1 MTLTARVVLKSNRLL
16 RDLPDA
22 TLDKLAMLSV
32 RRSVREGTRIFSQGD
47 PGDSL
52 LGVIAGQVRISATT
66 AGGKVVFLNIME
78 PGDSFGEIAVL
89 DGDVRTASAD
99 ALSDTELFLVR
110 RADLLELLAREPQLA
125 AHLIALLCKRL
136 RWTSELIEEAAFLSV
151 QGRLARRLLRLADEH
166 GREAA
171 DGTGITLRISQADL
185 AGFMSVSRQI
195 VNQYLQDWQRL
206 GWVALGRSRVTITS
220 TDGLRSVRD
229 TAD

>member
-1 MTLTARVVLKSNRLL
+1 MTLTARVVLKANRLF

-22 TLDKLAMLSV
+22 ALDKLATLSV
-32 RRSVREGTRIFSQGD
+32 RRSVRQGTRIFSQGD

-66 AGGKVVFLNIME
+66 PGGKVVFLNIME

-89 DGDVRTASAD
+89 DGEARTASAE
-99 ALSDTELFLVR
+99 ALGDTELFVVR
-110 RADLLELLAREPQLA
+110 RADLLALIEREPKLA

-166 GREAA
+166 GSAGA
-171 DGTGITLRISQADL
+171 DGVTLRISQADL

-195 VNQYLQDWQRL
+195 VNQYLQDWRRR
-206 GWVALGRSRVTITS
+206 GWVAVGRSRVTITS
-220 TDGLRSVRD
+220 ADGLRSVRD
-229 TAD
+229 ATD